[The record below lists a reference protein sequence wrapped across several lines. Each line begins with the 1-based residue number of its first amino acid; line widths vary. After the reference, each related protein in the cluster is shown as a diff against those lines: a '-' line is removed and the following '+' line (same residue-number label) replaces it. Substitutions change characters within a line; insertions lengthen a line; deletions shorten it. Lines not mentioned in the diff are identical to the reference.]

1 MASRMIL
8 LAEEDPAIA
17 GFLAD
22 NLVADGYTVLVA
34 DDKPAALELLET
46 RAPDLVLCD
55 VNGDTLHLL
64 DAIRQSDGLASK
76 IAPDTPLIVLSAHA
90 DELTRVRYFDRG
102 SDDVIEK
109 PFSYPELRARIGALL
124 RRACEHPASG
134 RVRVGA
140 LTIDP
145 ASRRVQVGE
154 TPVELSNLEL
164 ALLRALA
171 AEPTR
176 VFTKAELLRDVWSF
190 RCPGRTRTLDSHAC
204 RLRAKLAAAGDRR
217 WIENVWGVGYRLVG
231 VAPTPTGGAR
241 HETRAAAAQSRIAP
255 PDTAPAHDA
264 AAAGAVAHAGRRGE
278 WARAVRRLRGSA
290 REGRRS
296 GLRGVPA
303 DEGHHSGAPGA
314 AVARRLR
321 SPRLRRAAVLDAS
334 PRVRHGAV
342 GVAPVP

>member
-64 DAIRQSDGLASK
+64 DAIRRSDGLASE

-90 DELTRVRYFDRG
+90 DELARVRYFDRG
-102 SDDVIEK
+102 SDDVIAK
-109 PFSYPELRARIGALL
+109 PFSYPELRARIGAVL
-124 RRACEHPASG
+124 RRAGRPASG
-134 RVRVGA
+134 RMRVGA
-140 LTIDP
+140 LTIDA

-154 TPVELSNLEL
+154 TPVELSNLEF

-176 VFTKAELLRDVWSF
+176 VFTKAELLRDVWGF

-204 RLRAKLAAAGDRR
+204 RLRAKLTAAGDRR
-217 WIENVWGVGYRLVG
+217 WIENVWGVAYRLVG
-231 VAPTPTGGAR
+231 VDPDAGGGN
-241 HETRAAAAQSRIAP
+241 
-255 PDTAPAHDA
+255 TA
-264 AAAGAVAHAGRRGE
+264 
-278 WARAVRRLRGSA
+278 
-290 REGRRS
+290 
-296 GLRGVPA
+296 
-303 DEGHHSGAPGA
+303 
-314 AVARRLR
+314 
-321 SPRLRRAAVLDAS
+321 
-334 PRVRHGAV
+334 
-342 GVAPVP
+342 

>member
-64 DAIRQSDGLASK
+64 DAIRQSDGLASR

-90 DELTRVRYFDRG
+90 DELARVRYFDRG
-102 SDDVIEK
+102 SDDVIAK

-124 RRACEHPASG
+124 RRTYERPANG

-145 ASRRVQVGE
+145 ASRRVQVGG

-164 ALLRALA
+164 ALLRTLA

-176 VFTKAELLRDVWSF
+176 VFTKAELLRDVWGF
-190 RCPGRTRTLDSHAC
+190 RCPGRTRTLDTHAC

-231 VAPTPTGGAR
+231 VDTDASGGHAAWDARRCAAHRRCAAPPGRSGRPRCDAPRCGPGRGGRPSTARRTGGAR
-241 HETRAAAAQSRIAP
+241 RSAP
-255 PDTAPAHDA
+255 P
-264 AAAGAVAHAGRRGE
+264 RR
-278 WARAVRRLRGSA
+278 SA
-290 REGRRS
+290 RRS
-296 GLRGVPA
+296 SAG
-303 DEGHHSGAPGA
+303 
-314 AVARRLR
+314 
-321 SPRLRRAAVLDAS
+321 
-334 PRVRHGAV
+334 
-342 GVAPVP
+342 